1 MMRYELVK
9 LPMAHPGDVSEL
21 EKRLADGTVRAEEIK
36 GIIAQT
42 EGDGYARGYST
53 LAFQVLLSERLG
65 WTHEEVF
72 DRIPMM
78 MIGKTGGLM
87 SPHYT
92 LFVRGDDASGDTTGD
107 AGLTTGA
114 GNGNVEASVSSDAA
128 AVATAGGKRFAFGVA
143 SSRRLLPEEI
153 GTSVQVDVAAETV
166 LAAIAD
172 SGIASLEDVHCV
184 EIKCPWGVGGARSK
198 AASALGS
205 AVALG
210 ELERGRI
217 DEAAINS
224 DHSLY
229 SLRTSV
235 SAGGEQTAVRVIVM
249 GNREGADSSLV
260 VGSGMMRDS
269 FDLAGLHEVFSG
281 MGIDSQPALPP
292 HAQGRIR
299 QVFVNAG
306 ADARPDIRGQRHTMH
321 TDALSMHSGI
331 LAKAVAHAVVG
342 AVVGDATILC
352 SAGSEHQGPQGA
364 NLIAVVAEVADG
376 AAGGERR

>member
-1 MMRYELVK
+1 MRYELLK
-9 LPMAHPGDVSEL
+9 LTMTHPGDVSEL
-21 EKRLADGTVRAEEIK
+21 EKLLVDGSVRAEDIK

-53 LAFQVLLSERLG
+53 LAFQVLLSGYLG
-65 WTHEEVF
+65 WTHEEIF

-92 LFVRGDDASGDTTGD
+92 LFIRSGAEHASGTTVDPTGD
-107 AGLTTGA
+107 
-114 GNGNVEASVSSDAA
+114 
-128 AVATAGGKRFAFGVA
+128 KRFVFGVA
-143 SSRRLLPEEI
+143 SSRVLLPEEI
-153 GTSVQVDVAAETV
+153 GTTVQIDVAAETV
-166 LAAIAD
+166 RAAIAD
-172 SGIASLEDVHCV
+172 SGITALEDVHCV
-184 EIKCPWGVGGARSK
+184 EIKCPWGIGGARSK
-198 AASALGS
+198 ASSALGS

-210 ELERGRI
+210 EISREKI
-217 DEAAINS
+217 DEASING

-249 GNREGADSSLV
+249 GNRAGADSKLV
-260 VGSGMMRDS
+260 AASGMMQDS
-269 FDLAGLHEVFSG
+269 FDLAGLHEVFSTLG
-281 MGIDSQPALPP
+281 LASQPVLEADE
-292 HAQGRIR
+292 QRRIR

-306 ADARPDIRGQRHTMH
+306 ADALPHVRGQRHTMH

-342 AVVGDATILC
+342 GVVGDATILC

-364 NLIAVVAEVADG
+364 NLIAVIAEA
-376 AAGGERR
+376 AAGTGGGR

>member
-1 MMRYELVK
+1 MRYDLLK
-9 LPMAHPGDVSEL
+9 LKMDHPGDVSEL
-21 EKRLADGTVRAEEIK
+21 EKLLADGSVRAGDIK

-53 LAFQVLLSERLG
+53 LAFQVLLSGYLD

-92 LFVRGDDASGDTTGD
+92 LFLRSDVAGGDGGAAASSAIGAASDDATGS
-107 AGLTTGA
+107 TGV
-114 GNGNVEASVSSDAA
+114 NTD
-128 AVATAGGKRFAFGVA
+128 KRFAFGVA
-143 SSRRLLPEEI
+143 SSRVLLPEEI
-153 GTSVQVDVAAETV
+153 GTTVQLDVAAETV
-166 LAAIAD
+166 RAAIAD
-172 SGIASLEDVHCV
+172 SGITSLADVHCV

-198 AASALGS
+198 ASSALGS
-205 AVALG
+205 AVAL
-210 ELERGRI
+210 EEVDRARI
-217 DEAAINS
+217 DESAING

-249 GNREGADSSLV
+249 GNRAGADSSLV
-260 VGSGMMRDS
+260 VGSGMMQDN
-269 FDLAGLHEVFSG
+269 FDLAGLHEVFSSMG
-281 MGIDSQPALPP
+281 MASQPVLSEEL
-292 HAQGRIR
+292 QGQVR

-306 ADARPDIRGQRHTMH
+306 ADALPHIRGQRHTMH
-321 TDALSMHSGI
+321 SDALSMHSGI

-342 AVVGDATILC
+342 GVVGDATILC

-364 NLIAVVAEVADG
+364 NLIAVVAE
-376 AAGGERR
+376 AAATGGVR

>member
-1 MMRYELVK
+1 MRYELLK

-21 EKRLADGTVRAEEIK
+21 EKRLADETVRAEEIK

-92 LFVRGDDASGDTTGD
+92 LFLRGED
-107 AGLTTGA
+107 
-114 GNGNVEASVSSDAA
+114 ASVSSATEAA
-128 AVATAGGKRFAFGVA
+128 GGGKRFAFGVA

-172 SGIASLEDVHCV
+172 SGIRSLEDVHCV

-210 ELERGRI
+210 ELERERI
-217 DEAAINS
+217 DETAING

-249 GNREGADSSLV
+249 GNREGVDSSLV

-281 MGIDSQPALPP
+281 MGIDSQPALPTD
-292 HAQGRIR
+292 AQGRIR

-364 NLIAVVAEVADG
+364 NLIAVVAEVEAE
-376 AAGGERR
+376 AAGGGR